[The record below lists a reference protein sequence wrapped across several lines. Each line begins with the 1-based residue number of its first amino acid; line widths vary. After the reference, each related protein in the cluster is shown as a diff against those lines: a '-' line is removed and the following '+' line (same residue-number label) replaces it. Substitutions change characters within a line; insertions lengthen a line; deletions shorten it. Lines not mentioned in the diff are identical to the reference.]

1 MRDALKFLLMLP
13 VIIGAAL
20 LGIALVGLSVVVD
33 SLEMSNKAKEL
44 PRKYINCRCYSSWRC
59 RHDPS

>member
-33 SLEMSNKAKEL
+33 AMETN
-44 PRKYINCRCYSSWRC
+44 
-59 RHDPS
+59 D

>member
-13 VIIGAAL
+13 VIIGAVL

-33 SLEMSNKAKEL
+33 AMETN
-44 PRKYINCRCYSSWRC
+44 
-59 RHDPS
+59 D

>member
-20 LGIALVGLSVVVD
+20 LGIALVGLSAVVD
-33 SLEMSNKAKEL
+33 AMETN
-44 PRKYINCRCYSSWRC
+44 
-59 RHDPS
+59 D

>member
-13 VIIGAAL
+13 VIIGAAI

-33 SLEMSNKAKEL
+33 ALETN
-44 PRKYINCRCYSSWRC
+44 
-59 RHDPS
+59 D

>member
-20 LGIALVGLSVVVD
+20 LGIALVGLSAVVD
-33 SLEMSNKAKEL
+33 ALETN
-44 PRKYINCRCYSSWRC
+44 
-59 RHDPS
+59 D

>member
-13 VIIGAAL
+13 VIIGAVF

-44 PRKYINCRCYSSWRC
+44 PCK
-59 RHDPS
+59 

>member
-1 MRDALKFLLMLP
+1 MPPKGAPTMRDALKFLLMLP

-33 SLEMSNKAKEL
+33 AMETN
-44 PRKYINCRCYSSWRC
+44 
-59 RHDPS
+59 D

>member
-1 MRDALKFLLMLP
+1 MPPKGAPTMRDALKFLLMLP

-33 SLEMSNKAKEL
+33 AMEN
-44 PRKYINCRCYSSWRC
+44 NG
-59 RHDPS
+59 

>member
-13 VIIGAAL
+13 ILIGATL

-33 SLEMSNKAKEL
+33 SLETN
-44 PRKYINCRCYSSWRC
+44 
-59 RHDPS
+59 D

>member
-44 PRKYINCRCYSSWRC
+44 PRKHINYRRCSSWRC

>member
-1 MRDALKFLLMLP
+1 MPPKGAPTMRDTLKFLLMLP

-33 SLEMSNKAKEL
+33 AMETN
-44 PRKYINCRCYSSWRC
+44 
-59 RHDPS
+59 D

>member
-1 MRDALKFLLMLP
+1 MPPKGAPTMRDALKFLLMLP

-33 SLEMSNKAKEL
+33 ALETN
-44 PRKYINCRCYSSWRC
+44 
-59 RHDPS
+59 D

>member
-33 SLEMSNKAKEL
+33 ALETN
-44 PRKYINCRCYSSWRC
+44 
-59 RHDPS
+59 D

>member
-1 MRDALKFLLMLP
+1 MRDALKFILMLP

-33 SLEMSNKAKEL
+33 AMETN
-44 PRKYINCRCYSSWRC
+44 
-59 RHDPS
+59 D